1 MANNKQDTERE
12 LFAVVDYILNRAN
25 EREIDV
31 ISAALERKKHEAS
44 AASPLSAI
52 NPENMAKQ
60 MSESI
65 NKSIQASLEGV
76 RHTFRDFAAD
86 MLLKEAPE
94 LSEDQMKAL
103 IDSWIP
109 EQGSYDGSIKSLAKN
124 GKIDGLPADVLYGM
138 ILQFVSYSIG
148 EMSAKENDELKT
160 TMGNWTEK
168 YWSRFPMRVKQEIK
182 SFINGEI
189 TSGEFKKNITAL
201 IF

>member
-1 MANNKQDTERE
+1 MANDMQNKERE
-12 LFAVVDYILNRAN
+12 LLAAVDYILNRAD
-25 EREIDV
+25 EREIEV
-31 ISAALERKKHEAS
+31 IAAALERKKSEAT
-44 AASPLSAI
+44 ASPLAAI

-94 LSEDQMKAL
+94 LSEGQMKAL

-109 EQGSYDGSIKSLAKN
+109 EQGSYGGNIKSLAKN
-124 GKIDGLPADVLYGM
+124 GKVDGIPADILYGM

-148 EMSAKENDELKT
+148 EMSEKENDELKT

-189 TSGEFKKNITAL
+189 TSGEFRKNITAL
-201 IF
+201 IS

>member
-1 MANNKQDTERE
+1 MTNDMQNTERE
-12 LFAVVDYILNRAN
+12 LFAVVDYILNSAG
-25 EREIDV
+25 ERELEV
-31 ISAALERKKHEAS
+31 IASALERKKNEVS
-44 AASPLSAI
+44 GSPLSAI

-65 NKSIQASLEGV
+65 NRSIQASLEGV
-76 RHTFRDFAAD
+76 RRTFRDFAAD

-94 LSEDQMKAL
+94 LSEDQMKTL

-109 EQGSYDGSIKSLAKN
+109 EQGSYNGEIKSLAKN
-124 GKIDGLPADVLYGM
+124 GKIDGLPADILYGM

-148 EMSAKENDELKT
+148 EMTQKENDELKK

-168 YWSRFPMRVKQEIK
+168 YWSHFPMRIKQEIK

-189 TSGEFKKNITAL
+189 TSGEFKKNLTAL
-201 IF
+201 IS

>member
-1 MANNKQDTERE
+1 MQNKERE
-12 LFAVVDYILNRAN
+12 LLAAVDYILNRAD
-25 EREIDV
+25 EREIEV
-31 ISAALERKKHEAS
+31 IAAALERKKSEAT
-44 AASPLSAI
+44 ASPLAAI

-94 LSEDQMKAL
+94 LSEGQMKAL

-109 EQGSYDGSIKSLAKN
+109 EQGSYGGNIKSLAKN
-124 GKIDGLPADVLYGM
+124 GKVDGIPADILYGM

-148 EMSAKENDELKT
+148 EMSEKENDELKT

-189 TSGEFKKNITAL
+189 TSGEFRKNITAL
-201 IF
+201 IS